1 MEHDSLCPALRV
13 LVVDDCADTTWSLAL
28 LLEAW
33 GHEVLIA
40 HDGLQAL
47 EMAAAFHP
55 HVVLLDIGLPGMDGC
70 EVARRLRGAEGPERS
85 YLLGV
90 SGFGQEEDRL
100 RSLAAGFD
108 DHWIKPVEPEDLHRL
123 LTSRTAGGRR

>member
-1 MEHDSLCPALRV
+1 MERDSSSTALRV

-28 LLEAW
+28 LLQAW
-33 GHEVLIA
+33 GHEALIA
-40 HDGLQAL
+40 HDGPRAL
-47 EMAAAFHP
+47 ELAAVYHP
-55 HVVLLDIGLPGMDGC
+55 HVVLLDIALPGMDGL
-70 EVARRLRGAEGPERS
+70 EVARRLRQAEGPERS

-90 SGFGQEEDRL
+90 SGYGQEEDRL

-123 LTSRTAGGRR
+123 LASRTAGGCR